1 MVILIGCPQFGG
13 YVSACVQDR
22 YDMISALLSLTQ
34 SASTMIVGPALAL
47 TFKRGME
54 MGGFWFGLSYMVA
67 TGLFFGGRIPQFWA
81 SIKGGRTDSGDLRV
95 IMVNIEL
102 DKFN

>member
-67 TGLFFGGRIPQFWA
+67 TGLFLGAAFPSFG
-81 SIKGGRTDSGDLRV
+81 RV
-95 IMVNIEL
+95 LKEGEL
-102 DKFN
+102 TAGIFG